1 MFIRLALFA
10 VLVSCKPVQ
19 MTADYRSETLKI
31 RYKRTEGKYWI
42 WVPVALVAVAVPVI
56 LAFD

>member
-19 MTADYRSETLKI
+19 MTADYRGESLKI
-31 RYKRTEGKYWI
+31 KYRRADGRYWV
-42 WVPVALVAVAVPVI
+42 WVPVVLVGVAVPVI